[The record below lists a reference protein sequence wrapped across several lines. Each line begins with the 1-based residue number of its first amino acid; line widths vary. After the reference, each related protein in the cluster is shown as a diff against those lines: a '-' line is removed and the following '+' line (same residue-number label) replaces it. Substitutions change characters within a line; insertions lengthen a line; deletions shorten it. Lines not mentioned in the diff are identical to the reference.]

1 MEKMMRYLLILALG
15 AAMAAAESP
24 FPYAPAGFLKIPEN
38 IQLDAVSAV
47 DVDSRGRIYV
57 LHRGEPPL
65 LAFDAKG
72 RYTHGW
78 GQGMFEVAHGLR
90 VDRDD
95 NIWTTDNKLHVL
107 RKFSPKGELLVTVG
121 KAGVG
126 AADETHFRSPDDIGF
141 SSKGELFIAD
151 AGNGRIVRLSADGK
165 YINSWGA
172 KGTGDG
178 EFAAAHGLT
187 VDRRDRVIVADRGNN
202 RVQVFSTDGKHLAT
216 WSGFGNPFG
225 VLATGDTVIVS
236 DGDAHRLIV
245 LSLNDGREVAHWGDP
260 RTVQLPHLM
269 ATTPDGRLLVTEV
282 NGKRVQIFHPIK

>member
-1 MEKMMRYLLILALG
+1 MEKMMRYVLILAL
-15 AAMAAAESP
+15 AAAIAAAESP

-121 KAGVG
+121 EAGVG

-187 VDRRDRVIVADRGNN
+187 VDSRDRVIVADRGNN

-245 LSLNDGREVAHWGDP
+245 LSLNDGREVARWGDP
-260 RTVQLPHLM
+260 GTVQLPHLM
-269 ATTPDGRLLVTEV
+269 ATMRDGRLLVTEV